1 MTNLVEYILRLKDS
15 QFQSGIASAQAST
28 ESLSNSM
35 NGLGA
40 AIGVTFGVA
49 GVVAFTKSV
58 IEAGT
63 SVEDARIG
71 LTTLLKDGA
80 EAQKVID
87 QTMRDAAATPFSFE
101 SLLQANRAL
110 IAAGENSEQART
122 DVLNLSNAIA
132 ASGGGNDELQRM
144 VINLQQ
150 IKNEGKATAMDLRQ
164 FSYAGINLYAALD
177 AAGLKHAKGTEL
189 TYEQISYAL
198 QKANE
203 AGGIYYHGLENM
215 AENTSI
221 KVSNLG
227 DAWFQFRVE
236 IFDKLKPTIDKT
248 VTALISVVNWLKENK
263 EGVIS
268 FGKALMYVAGG
279 FTAYKIAVGLAI
291 PVTTS
296 FGIAA
301 NAALGPIG
309 LLISAV
315 TALAYAYDLSKN
327 AAQKARDAYKEEQ
340 EKEKNQYVGNLNA
353 VKKILTDRG
362 IAEQDATKKI
372 SEEFKKRGEIAL
384 LSAQTEMKQWDSV
397 KKSGVPLSK
406 YDIENIS
413 KVSEKISDAQA
424 MIAAADEFIKPKPK
438 ETSALKKGGAAK
450 PPATDKLEKA
460 TGQKAVTINVSINDL
475 IHDFTIQTTNITESA
490 QKVKEMVT
498 NALLDAINNSQ
509 MIPIR

>member
-1 MTNLVEYILRLKDS
+1 
-15 QFQSGIASAQAST
+15 
-28 ESLSNSM
+28 
-35 NGLGA
+35 
-40 AIGVTFGVA
+40 
-49 GVVAFTKSV
+49 
-58 IEAGT
+58 
-63 SVEDARIG
+63 
-71 LTTLLKDGA
+71 LLKDGA

-110 IAAGENSEQART
+110 IAAGENSEQARK

-144 VINLQQ
+144 VVNLQQ

-198 QKANE
+198 QKAHE
-203 AGGIYYHGLENM
+203 AGGIYFHGLENM
-215 AENTSI
+215 AGNTSI
-221 KVSNLG
+221 KVSNLS

-248 VTALISVVNWLKENK
+248 VTALINVVNWLKENK

-372 SEEFKKRGEIAL
+372 SEEFKKRGQIAL

-397 KKSGVPLSK
+397 KKSGVPLNK

-424 MIAAADEFIKPKPK
+424 MIAAADEFIRPKPK
-438 ETSALKKGGAAK
+438 
-450 PPATDKLEKA
+450 
-460 TGQKAVTINVSINDL
+460 
-475 IHDFTIQTTNITESA
+475 
-490 QKVKEMVT
+490 
-498 NALLDAINNSQ
+498 
-509 MIPIR
+509 